1 MITSLPSVFNDVVD
15 SVPNVTN
22 REVVA
27 SVPVEKDLGSNKYMI
42 VDKVTGDVIQTM
54 EWGDPRPFPSN
65 WVLNDNEEVITV
77 AKVEDIQVADVY
89 NKVSKEF
96 YILDVTDNELKI
108 ADLKEQLQAASIDLT
123 DFQEETWRVLAID
136 ETKLSQIWKDRWDKK
151 KSIKV
156 SLAALY

>member
-1 MITSLPSVFNDVVD
+1 MYEPRIERN
-15 SVPNVTN
+15 VP
-22 REVVA
+22 EGL
-27 SVPVEKDLGSNKYMI
+27 DKYII
-42 VDKVTGDVIQTM
+42 VDKVTGDVLQTIA
-54 EWGDPRPFPSN
+54 WGDDREFPLN
-65 WVLNDNEEVITV
+65 WDLKDNEQVIKV
-77 AKVEDIQVADVY
+77 EKVEDILVQDVY
-89 NKVSKEF
+89 DSVGEQF

-151 KSIKV
+151 KSIKA

>member
-1 MITSLPSVFNDVVD
+1 MIEG
-15 SVPNVTN
+15 NVS
-22 REVVA
+22 EGL
-27 SVPVEKDLGSNKYMI
+27 DKYII
-42 VDKVTGDVIQTM
+42 VDKVTGDVLQTM
-54 EWGDPRPFPSN
+54 QWADDREFPLN
-65 WVLNDNEEVITV
+65 WDLKDNEQVITV
-77 AKVEDIQVADVY
+77 EKVADIQLTDVY

-151 KSIKV
+151 KSINA